1 MQGASDLEAKMETIL
16 KLGGDV
22 VHSHFHHKILKLARG
37 AIALM
42 CDYLSVIGA
51 FILIFGAVYG
61 ILKVIVSILRHKKGG
76 LPTFHHVRIEIG
88 NIIALG
94 LELLVATDVLETLT
108 KETHE
113 FSFELLGKI
122 GAVAAFRTVLA
133 FFLAREVSEL
143 EHEEKEKH
151 QKDHPHPKAE

>member
-1 MQGASDLEAKMETIL
+1 MEAIL
-16 KLGGDV
+16 GLAEGV
-22 VHSHFHHKILKLARG
+22 VHSHFHHKILKLARSSV
-37 AIALM
+37 ALM
-42 CDYLSVIGA
+42 CDYLSLIGA
-51 FILIFGAVYG
+51 FILIFGALYG
-61 ILKVIVSILRHKKGG
+61 IVLAIVSILRHKKGG
-76 LPTFHHVRIEIG
+76 LPSFHHLRIEMG

-122 GAVAAFRTVLA
+122 GAVAAFRTALA

-143 EHEEKEKH
+143 EHEEKEKM
-151 QKDHPHPKAE
+151 HPKAE